1 MQIKDLTP
9 RQGNV
14 DVIIEVVSIDEP
26 REFNKP
32 GLQGKVANALAKDET
47 GQIKITLWN
56 EQIDN
61 VKPGVKIHIQ
71 KGYVNEWQGEM
82 QLTTGKFGTLD
93 VLDAEASIQQQSDVP
108 VEDKI
113 KDSTNITQSPVEA
126 LEDGLQDIDEEE
138 VL

>member
-14 DVIIEVVSIDEP
+14 DIMMEVVSIDEP

-61 VKPGVKIHIQ
+61 VKPGAKIHIQ

-113 KDSTNITQSPVEA
+113 KDSSNITQSPVEA

-138 VL
+138 IL